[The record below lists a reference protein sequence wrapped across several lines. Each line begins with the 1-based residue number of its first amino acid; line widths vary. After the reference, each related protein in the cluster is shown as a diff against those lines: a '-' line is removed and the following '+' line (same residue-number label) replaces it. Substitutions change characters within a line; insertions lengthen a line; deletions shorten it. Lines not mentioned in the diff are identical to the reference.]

1 MASEGGRRRE
11 NPIYPPPTFPFSF
24 SLRDGETFMLL
35 LFLKKSELR
44 EKKRI
49 NGINKCPNL
58 RN

>member
-35 LFLKKSELR
+35 LFLKKKASPEKRSE
-44 EKKRI
+44 
-49 NGINKCPNL
+49 
-58 RN
+58 